1 MMISLQEN
9 PTLAIRLGPLAESRL
24 YKIAHPAIFCDLSFV
39 CLIQIGLW
47 ITPSPNWISALLF
60 FLRAQNSW
68 GRMEELF
75 NCLADC
81 TLLAFGAVMLTSK
94 EYVRQAEDCLQ
105 LANASSDVYVR
116 EALTELASD
125 FKSIAK
131 ALEQRER
138 NA

>member
-1 MMISLQEN
+1 
-9 PTLAIRLGPLAESRL
+9 LASSRL

-68 GRMEELF
+68 GRMEEH
-75 NCLADC
+75 CLADC

>member
-1 MMISLQEN
+1 M
-9 PTLAIRLGPLAESRL
+9 AESRL
-24 YKIAHPAIFCDLSFV
+24 YKIAHPAIFCDLSFG
-39 CLIQIGLW
+39 CLVQTGPATDHG
-47 ITPSPNWISALLF
+47 ITESDRSVISPTRPLF
-60 FLRAQNSW
+60 FLPAQNRWAAW
-68 GRMEELF
+68 GTIQLLGELY
-75 NCLADC
+75 LP
-81 TLLAFGAVMLTSK
+81 AFGAVMLTSK